1 MNPHI
6 HNGLVIESIEAN
18 DFEFVGIGNMQI
30 LSDEEALEYYKVPIT
45 EDYLIQQIK
54 HLEALQTLHKI

>member
-1 MNPHI
+1 MNPNI

-54 HLEALQTLHKI
+54 HLEAL